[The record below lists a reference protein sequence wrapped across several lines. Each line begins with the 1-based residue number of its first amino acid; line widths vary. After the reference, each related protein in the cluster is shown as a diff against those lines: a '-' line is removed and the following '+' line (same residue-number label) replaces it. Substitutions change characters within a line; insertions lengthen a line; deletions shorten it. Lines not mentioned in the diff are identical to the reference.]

1 MSTTARGQEARSQEA
16 RSGEHAATLSASAS
30 GASGPGPTRRGAPL
44 PLAALVAAVWASV
57 VSYAPVVAL
66 AFLGAWGS
74 GAPTAGVARVSAA
87 AWLLA
92 HGVPVQTP
100 AGSITLVPLA
110 LTVLA
115 VWRVARAGVHASRAI
130 GGHRHPRLGRALAAG
145 VAVGVAYAAV
155 GGGLAAVAGS
165 PTVGLS
171 PWRAAITLGVFGAV
185 AASAGAL
192 AHAHARAR
200 KRIQLAVP
208 RGVRDAARSGTAAV
222 ALLVAAG
229 ATAAG
234 ASLAVHGGAAAEIL
248 GSYQAGVHGQAGI
261 TVLCLVYLPNLAIW
275 AAAYVLGPGFAVG
288 TATIVSP
295 GEVVLGSLPGLP
307 VFAALPTTGPTGA
320 APVLLAVPLLV
331 GVAVGAHQ
339 VRRSLRGLSPARSW
353 REMLVVVALVGP
365 VAGTLLLALGWAS
378 AGALGSDRLA
388 TLGPTDWRIGVLTAL
403 VVGFGAVIGAALAA
417 LPARRPPGRGGGRP
431 APR

>member
-1 MSTTARGQEARSQEA
+1 MSTTARGQEARS
-16 RSGEHAATLSASAS
+16 REHAAPLSTSASAA
-30 GASGPGPTRRGAPL
+30 GGPGPARRGAPL

-100 AGSITLVPLA
+100 AGSITLAPLA
-110 LTVLA
+110 LTIFA
-115 VWRVARAGVHASRAI
+115 AWRVARAGVHASRAI

-145 VAVGVAYAAV
+145 IAVGVAYAAV
-155 GGGLAAVAGS
+155 GGGLAAVADS

-171 PWRAAITLGVFGAV
+171 PWRAAVTLGVFGV
-185 AASAGAL
+185 MAAGAGAL
-192 AHAHARAR
+192 AHTRAR
-200 KRIQLAVP
+200 ERIGIAVP
-208 RGVRDAARSGTAAV
+208 RGVRDAARSGAAAV
-222 ALLVAAG
+222 VLLVAAG

-234 ASLAVHGGAAAEIL
+234 ASLAVHGGAGAEIL
-248 GSYQAGVHGQAGI
+248 SSYQAGVHGQAGI
-261 TVLCLVYLPNLAIW
+261 TVLCLIYLPNLAIW

-295 GEVVLGSLPGLP
+295 GEVVLGSVPGLP
-307 VFAALPTTGPTGA
+307 VFAALPTAGLTGA

-331 GVAVGAHQ
+331 GVVVGADQ
-339 VRRSLRGLSPARSW
+339 VRRSLRGSAPTRSW
-353 REMLVVVALVGP
+353 REVLVAIVLTGP
-365 VAGTLLLALGWAS
+365 VAGALLLALGRAS

-388 TLGPTDWRIGVLTAL
+388 TLGPADWRIGVFTAL
-403 VVGFGAVIGAALAA
+403 VVGLGSLIGAALAA
-417 LPARRPPGRGGGRP
+417 APARRPTGRGGGRP